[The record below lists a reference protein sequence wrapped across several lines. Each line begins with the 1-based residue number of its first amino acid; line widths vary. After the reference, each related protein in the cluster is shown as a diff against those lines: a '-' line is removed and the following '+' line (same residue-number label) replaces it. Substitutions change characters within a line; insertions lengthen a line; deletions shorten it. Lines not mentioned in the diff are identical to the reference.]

1 MATAHNTG
9 HCPPGNAFVMP
20 VERLWK

>member
-1 MATAHNTG
+1 MATVHNTG